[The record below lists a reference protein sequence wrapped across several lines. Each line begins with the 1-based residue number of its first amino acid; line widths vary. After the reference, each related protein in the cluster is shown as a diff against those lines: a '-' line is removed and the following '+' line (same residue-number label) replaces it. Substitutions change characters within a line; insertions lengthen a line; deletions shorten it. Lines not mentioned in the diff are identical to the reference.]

1 MKKALVIFNPVSGYK
16 KWGDVPALIK
26 ETLVKKNYEWTWYET
41 KPKQDLVN
49 VLQQVKNEGAIDR
62 VIVSGGDGT
71 VAETVRAMLET
82 KTSAPLVIIPQG
94 SANILAMTLG
104 IPLLQPGRALKLGLE
119 GTVRTL
125 DVMHV
130 NRKYYGVIAVGRGYD
145 AFLMKETPRGLKRKM
160 GLFAYAWIFLKTA
173 LFYRSQPYKLSIDGK
188 RMEVVAKSIMVFNLF
203 PFPFVP
209 IKPHD
214 GVLNILILTFKG
226 KLLHLTGKTI
236 SIKAHK
242 ELSFQLDGEV
252 LKSKAVSIETL
263 PSKLKVMC
271 KK

>member
-41 KPKQDLVN
+41 KPKQDLTSLFTQN
-49 VLQQVKNEGAIDR
+49 YDR

-82 KTSAPLVIIPQG
+82 KTSVPLVIIPQG

-104 IPLLQPGRALKLGLE
+104 IPLLQPARALKLGLE
-119 GTVRTL
+119 GSARTL

-160 GLFAYAWIFLKTA
+160 GLFAYAWVFLKTA

-214 GVLNILILTFKG
+214 GVLNILILTSKG
-226 KLLHLTGKTI
+226 KLMHHTGKTI

-263 PSKLKVMC
+263 PAKLKIMC

>member
-26 ETLVKKNYEWTWYET
+26 ETLVKKGYEWTWYET
-41 KPKQDLVN
+41 KPKQDLTT
-49 VLQQVKNEGAIDR
+49 LFTQKYDR

-71 VAETVRAMLET
+71 VAETVRALLET

-104 IPLLQPGRALKLGLE
+104 LPLLQPGRALKLGLE
-119 GTVRTL
+119 GSVRTL

-145 AFLMKETPRGLKRKM
+145 AFLMKETPRELKRKM
-160 GLFAYAWIFLKTA
+160 GLFAYAWIFIKTA
-173 LFYRSQPYKLSIDGK
+173 FFYRSQPYKLSIDGE
-188 RMEVVAKSIMVFNLF
+188 RMDVVAKSIMVFNLF

-214 GVLNILILTFKG
+214 GVLNVLILTSKG
-226 KLLHLTGKTI
+226 KLLHYTGKTI

-242 ELSFQLDGEV
+242 EQSFQLDGEV

-263 PSKLKVMC
+263 PSQLNVMC